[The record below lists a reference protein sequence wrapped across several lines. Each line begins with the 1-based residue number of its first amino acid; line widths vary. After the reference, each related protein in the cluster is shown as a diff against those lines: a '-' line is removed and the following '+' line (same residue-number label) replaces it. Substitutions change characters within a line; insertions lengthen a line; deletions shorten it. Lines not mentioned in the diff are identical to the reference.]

1 MSLIMIVEDDT
12 VIQHALAT
20 SLQKWGHAVHVVQ
33 QFDTIL
39 DEFQKY
45 APHLVI
51 LDITLPLFNGYHWC
65 QEIRKLSNVPILFLS
80 SHSQPMDL
88 VMAINL
94 GADDYITKP
103 FDMSILIA
111 KIQSLLRRS
120 YEFTHDTSRLEHQGV
135 ILDLK
140 AMHAVYQ
147 DVVIDLTRN
156 EFQILRVLFE
166 NVGNY
171 VSRDVLMTEL
181 WNSDVFIDDNTLTVN
196 VTRIRKKLESHAIF
210 DFILTKKGIGYGLVT
225 V

>member
-1 MSLIMIVEDDT
+1 M
-12 VIQHALAT
+12 
-20 SLQKWGHAVHVVQ
+20 Q

>member
-156 EFQILRVLFE
+156 KFQILRVLFE

>member
-20 SLQKWGHAVHVVQ
+20 SLQKWGHTVHVVQ

-111 KIQSLLRRS
+111 KVQSLLRRS
-120 YEFTHDTSRLEHQGV
+120 YEFTHDTSRMEHQGV

-140 AMHAVYQ
+140 VMHAVYQ

>member
-111 KIQSLLRRS
+111 KIQS
-120 YEFTHDTSRLEHQGV
+120 
-135 ILDLK
+135 
-140 AMHAVYQ
+140 
-147 DVVIDLTRN
+147 
-156 EFQILRVLFE
+156 
-166 NVGNY
+166 
-171 VSRDVLMTEL
+171 
-181 WNSDVFIDDNTLTVN
+181 
-196 VTRIRKKLESHAIF
+196 
-210 DFILTKKGIGYGLVT
+210 
-225 V
+225 

>member
-1 MSLIMIVEDDT
+1 MIVEDDT

-20 SLQKWGHAVHVVQ
+20 SLQKWGHTVHVVQ

>member
-20 SLQKWGHAVHVVQ
+20 SLQKWGHTVHVVQ

>member
-20 SLQKWGHAVHVVQ
+20 SLQKWGHTVHVVQ

-39 DEFQKY
+39 NEFQKY

>member
-20 SLQKWGHAVHVVQ
+20 SLQKWGHTVHVVQ

-111 KIQSLLRRS
+111 KVQSLLRRS
-120 YEFTHDTSRLEHQGV
+120 YEFTHDTSRMEHQGV

>member
-20 SLQKWGHAVHVVQ
+20 SLQKWGHTVHVVQ

-88 VMAINL
+88 IMAINL

-111 KIQSLLRRS
+111 KVQSLLRRS
-120 YEFTHDTSRLEHQGV
+120 YEFTHDTSRMEHQGV

>member
-20 SLQKWGHAVHVVQ
+20 SLQKWGHTVHVVQ

-171 VSRDVLMTEL
+171 ISRDVLMTEL

>member
-1 MSLIMIVEDDT
+1 MIVEDDT

-20 SLQKWGHAVHVVQ
+20 SLQKWGHTVHVVQ

-103 FDMSILIA
+103 FDISILIA